1 MQEINPIDNWH
12 RSIKEPNL
20 SLLYETLDDEF
31 LFYSP
36 VVFRPKEKYMGFIYL
51 IAASRTFLTAE
62 NFNYSRE
69 IIGENDAM
77 LEFRCE
83 INGIQINGVDTFK
96 WNEEGKFTEM
106 KVLLR
111 PQKSLDLIQQEM
123 EKHLLNP
130 EIWR

>member
-1 MQEINPIDNWH
+1 MQKINPIDKWH
-12 RSIKEPNL
+12 SSIKEPNL

>member
-1 MQEINPIDNWH
+1 MQKINPIDNWH
-12 RSIKEPNL
+12 KSLKEPNL

-62 NFNYSRE
+62 NFTYSRE

>member
-1 MQEINPIDNWH
+1 MQKINPIDNWYK
-12 RSIKEPNL
+12 SIKEPNL

-62 NFNYSRE
+62 NFTYSRE

>member
-1 MQEINPIDNWH
+1 MQKINPIDNWH
-12 RSIKEPNL
+12 KSINEPNL

-62 NFNYSRE
+62 NFTYSRE

>member
-62 NFNYSRE
+62 NFTYLRE

>member
-1 MQEINPIDNWH
+1 MQKTNPIDNWH
-12 RSIKEPNL
+12 KSIKEPNL
-20 SLLYETLDDEF
+20 SLLYDTLDDNF

-51 IAASRTFLTAE
+51 IAASRTFLTADK
-62 NFNYSRE
+62 FNYSRE
-69 IIGENDAM
+69 IVGKNDAM
-77 LEFRCE
+77 LEFSCE

-96 WNEEGKFTEM
+96 WNEEGKFIEM